1 MHRYSFAAALAGT
14 AQAVVLLLL
23 VSANSLHAEDDPVE
37 AFKEAMAGQD
47 STAKK
52 QAIRGLSGDEKVVM
66 PLLIAALGDR
76 QVGDIAKSALRD
88 RTGLKPATGDGGN
101 PGYPGYPR
109 SDTAGGWT
117 EWYNAKITAEK
128 AKQDLEKLQEQV
140 KTLEEKTAEP
150 VEEQAAAAT
159 GEEAPVEQVR
169 SDLGK
174 LDRLFFTD
182 GSSKLC
188 YILFKREDLDGKV
201 TSVRIVHRDGAGEEQ
216 IDAAVITRI
225 DEDVQ

>member
-1 MHRYSFAAALAGT
+1 MNRLTFLASMAGT

-23 VSANSLHAEDDPVE
+23 VASNSVHGADDPVE

-52 QAIRGLSGDEKVVM
+52 QAIRALSGDEKVVM
-66 PLLIAALGDR
+66 PLLIAAVGDR
-76 QVGDIAKSALRD
+76 QVGDIAKDALRG
-88 RTGLKPATGDGGN
+88 RTGLKPASGDGGN
-101 PGYPGYPR
+101 PGYPGFPR
-109 SDTAGGWT
+109 SDTAAGWT
-117 EWYNAKITAEK
+117 EWYNAKQTAEK
-128 AKQDLEKLQEQV
+128 AKQELEKLQAQV
-140 KTLEEKTAEP
+140 QTLEEKTAEP
-150 VEEQAAAAT
+150 VEGAPAPVE
-159 GEEAPVEQVR
+159 EEAPVEQVR

-188 YILFKREDLDGKV
+188 YILFKREDLDGKM